1 MNIYLLLYFEFFK
14 IGLFSI
20 GGGYATLPFLYYLTA
35 KYDWFSVKELSDMIA
50 ISNITPGPIGIN
62 MATFA
67 GYKVAGAIG
76 SAISTAA
83 VVTPALIIV
92 LIISN
97 VLEKFKHNE
106 IITGILTGLRPSAC
120 ALLTVVGIKLF
131 TNNIL
136 NIDKLCCSNILNGM
150 NFDIKGLLL
159 LIFMGLICCKKE
171 CKNPIFVIFIGFLLG
186 IIINYKNF

>member
-1 MNIYLLLYFEFFK
+1 MNIYILLYIEFFK
-14 IGLFSI
+14 IGLFSV
-20 GGGYATLPFLYYLTA
+20 GGGYATLPFLYHLTTE
-35 KYDWFSVKELSDMIA
+35 YDWFSVKELSDMVA

-67 GYKVAGAIG
+67 GYKVAGIIG
-76 SAISTAA
+76 SIISTVA

-97 VLEKFKHNE
+97 IMEKFKHSE
-106 IITGILTGLRPSAC
+106 IITGILTGLRPAAC

-136 NIDKLCCSNILNGM
+136 NVDKLCCSNIFKDANV
-150 NFDIKGLLL
+150 DIKGILLL
-159 LIFMGLICCKKE
+159 MIMAFLCYKKV
-171 CKNPIFVIFIGFLLG
+171 CKNPIFVILIGFILG
-186 IIINYKNF
+186 IIFNYAYF